1 MLCQLYYF
9 FYQFFNRKTVV
20 VCGCV
25 VTLKMC
31 EINFYLQ
38 SENFWTLSNVGSI
51 LVAADGFFKH
61 LETLSVSNSGV
72 ASW

>member
-38 SENFWTLSNVGSI
+38 SENF
-51 LVAADGFFKH
+51 
-61 LETLSVSNSGV
+61 
-72 ASW
+72 